1 MNGEATPPPAGAGH
15 ERWESPVQHESTAVA
30 TSAARLHQPNSGCLT
45 YTVHEAAALAGVS
58 VDSYYRALKAGIVPG
73 RKIGGRW
80 VVSRVKLERY
90 LEGED

>member
-1 MNGEATPPPAGAGH
+1 M
-15 ERWESPVQHESTAVA
+15 QHESTAVA
-30 TSAARLHQPNSGCLT
+30 TPAARLPQPNPGCLT

>member
-1 MNGEATPPPAGAGH
+1 
-15 ERWESPVQHESTAVA
+15 VQHERTAVA
-30 TSAARLHQPNSGCLT
+30 TPATRLRKPNSGCLT
-45 YTVHEAAALAGVS
+45 YTVSEAAALAGVS

-80 VVSRVKLERY
+80 VVSRVKLVRY